1 MTTYSTTKNIC
12 HIQGDR
18 FQYTPSAYFSH
29 FSLVNK
35 KEYGK

>member
-18 FQYTPSAYFSH
+18 FQYTPSAYFS
-29 FSLVNK
+29 LVNK